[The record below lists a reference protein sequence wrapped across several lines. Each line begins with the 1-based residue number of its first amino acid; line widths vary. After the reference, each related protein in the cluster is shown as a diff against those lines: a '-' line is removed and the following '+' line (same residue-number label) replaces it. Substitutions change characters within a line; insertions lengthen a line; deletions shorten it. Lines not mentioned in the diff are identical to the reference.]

1 MPYRNK
7 ELEAAIR
14 ANVERMSRDELE
26 EHMFN
31 DLWAY
36 YSRNADNDEVD
47 TFIKQN
53 SEDKNGPS

>member
-1 MPYRNK
+1 MPYREE

-14 ANVERMSRDELE
+14 ANIEGMSRDELE

-47 TFIKQN
+47 TLIEQN
-53 SEDKNGPS
+53 RADKNGPN

>member
-7 ELEAAIR
+7 ELEAAIW

-53 SEDKNGPS
+53 SADKNGPS